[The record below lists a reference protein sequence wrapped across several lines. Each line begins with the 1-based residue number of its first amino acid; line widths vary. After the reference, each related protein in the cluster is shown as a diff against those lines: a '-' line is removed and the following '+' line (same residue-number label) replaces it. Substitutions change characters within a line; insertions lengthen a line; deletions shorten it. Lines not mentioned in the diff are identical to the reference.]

1 VNVRPRRLV
10 ILSGLVPTLVAAAL
24 CLYRPAALA
33 RVEWRVYDM
42 LVRAS
47 STRPPDSRVVVVD
60 VDERSLTVIGQWPWR
75 RDLVAALIDEL
86 RNLGAS
92 VVALDIMFSEADRY
106 ADEGPN
112 PDVALEETLRGGRVI
127 LGYAL
132 TFDDPGEAPRTCV
145 NHPIGLAIVGGEDE
159 PAADSLFRATGAVCN
174 LPNLALAA
182 GISGFLNAAPDP
194 DGILRRVPLVVE
206 LDGRMYPALALTAV
220 SAATDSQGVALR
232 IANANASTL
241 MVSPINGNGAAHGRN
256 GSINVPLDGKSNLLL
271 RYRGKKRTFPY
282 VSAVDVLDARL
293 DPATF
298 RDKVVFVGTSALG
311 TREVVSTPLDTLF
324 TGVEVHAT
332 VADNLLQQDFVR
344 RPEHAVVLEA
354 LVVLIFGGII
364 ALVGARFGAAW
375 GAAGGAVCLIVV
387 WTGAAAVLSRYGAF
401 LSPFY
406 PTIGLASALA
416 FVTGTQAALER
427 IRADRAGHDKAVTQR
442 VMVQALLSLVEIRDA
457 ETGRHSRRTQQ
468 YARVLARELS
478 TRAGY
483 TEYLTPERIEL
494 IATLAPLHDIGKV
507 GVPDRLLNKPGML
520 TADELIEMRKH
531 PVHGRD
537 VILKTEQEVGVRD
550 DLTLAIAKD
559 IVYTHHEKWDGSG
572 YPQGLRGNQIPI
584 AGRLM
589 ALVDVYDA
597 AHSRRVYQ
605 KAMEHADV
613 VAMIVN
619 GRGTHF
625 DPAVVDAFVNVAPV
639 LQRLS
644 ERTDVQI
651 EAVAPGPKGP
661 GLRASDSLHS

>member
-10 ILSGLVPTLVAAAL
+10 ILSGLLPTFVAAAL

-47 STRPPDSRVVVVD
+47 STRPPDSRVVIVD

-86 RNLGAS
+86 RDLGAS
-92 VVALDIMFSEADRY
+92 VVALDIVFAEADRY
-106 ADEGPN
+106 ADNGPN
-112 PDVALEETLRGGRVI
+112 PDVALEETLRSGRVI

-132 TFDDPGEAPRTCV
+132 TFDDPGEAPRKCV
-145 NHPIGLAIVGGEDE
+145 HHPIGLAIVGGEDE
-159 PAADSLFRATGAVCN
+159 PAVDSFFRAKGTICN
-174 LPNLALAA
+174 LPNLAQAA
-182 GISGFLNAAPDP
+182 GISGFMNAVPDP

-220 SAATDSQGVALR
+220 SAATDSLSVALR

-241 MVSPINGNGAAHGRN
+241 MVSRIDEEGTANTRD
-256 GSINVPLDGKSNLLL
+256 SSLNVPLDGKSNLLL
-271 RYRGKKRTFPY
+271 RYRGEKRTFPY
-282 VSAVDVLDARL
+282 VSAVDVLDARV
-293 DPATF
+293 DPGTF

-324 TGVEVHAT
+324 TGVEVQAT

-354 LVVLIFGGII
+354 FAVLIFGAII
-364 ALVGARFGAAW
+364 AFVAAQFGAGW
-375 GAAGGAVCLIVV
+375 GAAGGVACLIVV
-387 WTGAAAVLSRYGAF
+387 WTGAVAVLSGYGAF
-401 LSPFY
+401 LSPLY
-406 PTIGLASALA
+406 PTIGLTSVLAL
-416 FVTGTQAALER
+416 VTGAQAALER
-427 IRADRAGHDKAVTQR
+427 VRADRAGRDKAVTQR

-468 YARVLARELS
+468 YARVLAQELS
-478 TRAGY
+478 TRPGY
-483 TEYLTPERIEL
+483 TEYLTRERIEL

-520 TADELIEMRKH
+520 TAEEIVEMRKH

-550 DLTLAIAKD
+550 DLTLTIAKD

-572 YPQGLRGNQIPI
+572 YPQGLRGADIPI

-597 AHSRRVYQ
+597 AHSCRVYQ
-605 KAMEHADV
+605 RPMQHGDV

-625 DPAVVDAFVNVAPV
+625 DPAVVDAFVNIAPV

-644 ERTDVQI
+644 EQPDVQ
-651 EAVAPGPKGP
+651 
-661 GLRASDSLHS
+661 